1 MKILDKITL
10 ILFSMI
16 ILILAVIMSLLVFG
30 WVTPTVVLSVYGKI
44 VASNVVSNTILGVS
58 GVCIV
63 LALKAIFFG

>member
-44 VASNVVSNTILGVS
+44 VMWYQTQYLVFQEFV
-58 GVCIV
+58 
-63 LALKAIFFG
+63 